1 MNFHVF
7 KIGIA
12 MNVYDHR
19 IVFIIVGLFISV
31 NCHFIRRRL
40 VWAAEM

>member
-7 KIGIA
+7 KMRIA

-19 IVFIIVGLFISV
+19 NVFIIVGLFIFV
-31 NCHFIRRRL
+31 NCHFIL
-40 VWAAEM
+40 

>member
-7 KIGIA
+7 NMRIA

-19 IVFIIVGLFISV
+19 NGFIIVGFFIFV
-31 NCHFIRRRL
+31 NCHFIGRRL
-40 VWAAEM
+40 VWAAEL